1 MTEHLKLRQTPDDE
15 AAIARTAEVLAKGGV
30 VAIPTDTVYG
40 LACRSGFPDSVKR
53 IYELKGRPADKPLPW
68 LVPDADAALSF
79 VNEIPRRARRL
90 MERFWPGPLTL
101 VLGDEPRTVA
111 LRLPGHDAL
120 REILRRAG
128 GPVVATSAN
137 LSGEEAAVLPAEV
150 ARTFDGR
157 VDVMLDGGPAKLA
170 RESTIVRVRPDEGL
184 AILRVGQISE
194 AGIREAAATTILFVC
209 TGNSCRSPMAE
220 AILVRDLAQALGIQP
235 ADLPAHGFR
244 VLSAGLSAGHGA
256 PASPGAVEAARRA
269 GLSLDRHRSR
279 PVSGPLLGDSD
290 RIFAMSY
297 EHVLRLEQL
306 FPHDAGRADLLDPDG
321 ADVADPFG
329 GSVEDYVTCFQRL
342 EALIRARISDLSAT
356 P

>member
-1 MTEHLKLRQTPDDE
+1 MTEHLKLSHPPDD
-15 AAIARTAEVLAKGGV
+15 AAIGRTAEVLAKGGV

-68 LVPDADAALSF
+68 LVPDADATLSF

-90 MERFWPGPLTL
+90 MDRFWPGPLTL
-101 VLGDEPRTVA
+101 VLGEEPRTVA
-111 LRLPGHDAL
+111 VRLPGHDAL

-137 LSGEEAAVLPAEV
+137 LSGEDPAVLPEEV

-157 VDVMLDGGPAKLA
+157 VDLMLDGGPAKLA

-184 AILRVGQISE
+184 AILREGQIPE
-194 AGIREAAATTILFVC
+194 AEILEAAASSILFVC

-220 AILVRDLAQALGIQP
+220 AILVRDLAQALGVPP
-235 ADLPAHGFR
+235 ADLAKRGFR
-244 VLSAGLSAGHGA
+244 VLSAGLSAGNGA
-256 PASPGAVEAARRA
+256 PASPGAVEAVRRA
-269 GLSLDRHRSR
+269 GLSLDHHRSR
-279 PVSGPLLGDSD
+279 PVSAALLGDSD
-290 RIFAMSY
+290 RIFVMSY
-297 EHVLRLEQL
+297 EHLLRLEQL
-306 FPHDAGRADLLDPDG
+306 YPRDAGRADLIDPDG
-321 ADVADPFG
+321 SDVADPFG
-329 GSVEDYVTCFQRL
+329 GSVEDYVACFRRL
-342 EALIRARISDLSAT
+342 EALIRARISDLSST